1 GQAQEKG
8 NRYLAGPQTLKLT
21 GDQQG
26 TLLFVDGE
34 VTLQG
39 EELSGITL
47 VSTGKI
53 TFKGSAR
60 LSGDQKLT
68 VAFLAGGDLFLEAA
82 TEAAGVFWSGGPFV
96 PPVSGSL
103 EGLIVSRGSIHS
115 PGPFN
120 FRRSDRIDNPYLP
133 HPPLKG
139 EFTLKGWL
147 QL

>member
-1 GQAQEKG
+1 MWPSWPEGI
-8 NRYLAGPQTLKLT
+8 
-21 GDQQG
+21 
-26 TLLFVDGE
+26 LL
-34 VTLQG
+34 
-39 EELSGITL
+39 
-47 VSTGKI
+47 
-53 TFKGSAR
+53 
-60 LSGDQKLT
+60 
-68 VAFLAGGDLFLEAA
+68 LEAA
-82 TEAAGVFWSGGPFV
+82 TEAAGVFWSGGAFI

-115 PGPFN
+115 SGPLN